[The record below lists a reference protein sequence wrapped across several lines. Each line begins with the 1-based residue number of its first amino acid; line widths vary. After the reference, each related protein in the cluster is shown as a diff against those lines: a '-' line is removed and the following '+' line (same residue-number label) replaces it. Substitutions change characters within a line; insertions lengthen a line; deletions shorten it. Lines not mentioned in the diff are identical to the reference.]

1 MNWPQA
7 LQELEIAT
15 LFDPKSA
22 DLRLMSAICRSH
34 MVASNQ

>member
-7 LQELEIAT
+7 LRELEVAA
-15 LFDPKSA
+15 LLDPKSA

-34 MVASNQ
+34 MVGDTQ